1 MERGIDQ
8 RNEGMDRPEL
18 LALRAL
24 KLGDLLVAVP
34 ALRAL
39 RRAFPEHR
47 ISYAAQEWLLPVV
60 KLVGSVDALLPLHG
74 LDVPIPLEPGRIDV
88 AVNLH
93 GSGPESTG
101 RLEALQPRR
110 LLGHAGPGLPGP
122 QWRDGVHERE
132 RWADL
137 MTWHGIP
144 ADPLDYLLL
153 PPSSPS
159 PAPGAVVVHVGA
171 AYGSRLWPV
180 ERFAAVAAEL
190 HRSGRDVLFTGSAGE
205 RPRAL
210 AVAELAG
217 LPSAAVAAGRRGLD
231 EFAAAVAG
239 ASLVVSAD
247 TGAAHLASAYAR
259 PSVVIFGPAPVA
271 EWGPPK
277 GPHIALTDESRRLG
291 DTFAVDPDPALL
303 AVSVEDVLAAAEKLG
318 LL

>member
-1 MERGIDQ
+1 MEQGSANKGQ
-8 RNEGMDRPEL
+8 PEL

-39 RRAFPEHR
+39 RRAFPDHF
-47 ISYAAQEWLLPVV
+47 IFYAAQEWLLPVV

-101 RLEALQPRR
+101 RLEALMPRR
-110 LLGHAGPGLPGP
+110 LLGHAAPGLPGP
-122 QWRDGVHERE
+122 GWRDGVHERE

-137 MTWHGIP
+137 MTWHGVP

-153 PPSSPS
+153 PPASPS
-159 PAPGAVVVHVGA
+159 PAPGAAVIHVGA

-190 HRSGRDVLFTGSAGE
+190 HRAGHEVLFTGSGGE

-217 LPSAAVAAGRRGLD
+217 LPAAAVAAGQLGLD

-271 EWGPPK
+271 EWGPPE
-277 GPHIALTDESRRLG
+277 GPHITLTDENRRLG
-291 DTFAVDPDPALL
+291 DTFAIEPDPALL
-303 AVSVEDVLAAAEKLG
+303 AVSVEDVLAAAEKLEV
-318 LL
+318 L

>member
-1 MERGIDQ
+1 MAHGNKAQ
-8 RNEGMDRPEL
+8 PEL

-39 RRAFPEHR
+39 RRAFPDHH
-47 ISYAAQEWLLPVV
+47 ISYAAQKWLSPVV
-60 KLVGSVDALLPLHG
+60 DLVGSVDALLPLHG

-101 RLEALQPRR
+101 RLEALAPRR
-110 LLGHAGPGLPGP
+110 LLGHAGPGLGGP
-122 QWRDGVHERE
+122 EWRDGIHERE

-137 MTWHGIP
+137 MSWHGIP

-153 PPSSPS
+153 PPRSAS
-159 PAPGAVVVHVGA
+159 PAPGAAIVHVGA

-180 ERFAAVAAEL
+180 ERFAAVAGEL
-190 HRSGRDVLFTGSAGE
+190 HRAGREVLFTGSAGE

-210 AVAELAG
+210 AAAELAG
-217 LPSAAVAAGRRGLD
+217 LRQGTVVAGELGLD
-231 EFAAAVAG
+231 GFAAAIAG

-271 EWGPPK
+271 EWGPPE
-277 GPHIALTDESRRLG
+277 GPHIALTDEALRVG
-291 DTFAVDPDPALL
+291 DTFAVEPDPALL
-303 AVSVEDVLAAAEKLG
+303 AVSVRDVLAAAEKLEV
-318 LL
+318 L

>member
-1 MERGIDQ
+1 MDGSSSGRKDQ
-8 RNEGMDRPEL
+8 PEL
-18 LALRAL
+18 LVLRAL

-39 RRAFPEHR
+39 RRGFPEHR
-47 ISYAAQEWLLPVV
+47 ISYAAQEWLRPVV
-60 KLVGSVDALLPLHG
+60 ELVGSVDDLLPLHG
-74 LDVPIPLEPGRIDV
+74 LDVPIPVEPGRVDV

-101 RLEALQPRR
+101 RLQALSPRL

-122 QWRDGVHERE
+122 SWRQGINERE
-132 RWADL
+132 RWAEL
-137 MTWHGIP
+137 LAWHGIA

-153 PPSSPS
+153 PPRAPS
-159 PAPGAVVVHVGA
+159 PAPGAVVIHVGA

-190 HRSGRDVLFTGSAGE
+190 HRAGHEVVFTGSAGE

-210 AVAELAG
+210 AVAEAAG
-217 LPSAAVAAGRRGLD
+217 LPAGTVAAGRLGLD
-231 EFAAAVAG
+231 EFAAVVAG

-277 GPHIALTDESRRLG
+277 GPHIALTDESRRVG
-291 DTFAVDPDPALL
+291 DTFASDPDPALL
-303 AVSVEDVLAAAEKLG
+303 AVSVRDVLAAAGKLE

>member
-1 MERGIDQ
+1 MKERSSNRGQ
-8 RNEGMDRPEL
+8 PEL

-39 RRAFPEHR
+39 RRAFPDHR
-47 ISYAAQEWLLPVV
+47 ISYAAQPWLEPMI

-74 LDVPIPLEPGRIDV
+74 LDVPIPLEPGGIDI

-101 RLEALQPRR
+101 RLQALAPRR
-110 LLGHAGPGLPGP
+110 LLGHAGEGLPGP
-122 QWRDGVHERE
+122 EWRDGVHERE

-153 PPSSPS
+153 PPAAAS
-159 PAPGAVVVHVGA
+159 PAPGAVVIHVGA

-180 ERFAAVAAEL
+180 DRFAAVAAEF
-190 HRSGRDVLFTGSAGE
+190 HRRGREVLFTGSAGE

-210 AVAELAG
+210 AVAERAG
-217 LPSAAVAAGRRGLD
+217 LPLRTVAAGELGLD
-231 EFAAAVAG
+231 AFAAAVAG

-271 EWGPPK
+271 EWGPPD
-277 GPHIALTDESRRLG
+277 GPHIALTDEALRVG
-291 DTFAVDPDPALL
+291 DTFALEPDPALL
-303 AVSVEDVLAAAEKLG
+303 AVSVQDVLAAAEKLET
-318 LL
+318 L

>member
-1 MERGIDQ
+1 MGSSSAGKDQ
-8 RNEGMDRPEL
+8 PEL
-18 LALRAL
+18 LVLRAL

-47 ISYAAQEWLLPVV
+47 ISYAAQEWLRPVV
-60 KLVGSVDALLPLHG
+60 DLVGSVDDLLPLHG

-101 RLEALQPRR
+101 RLQALAPRV
-110 LLGHAGPGLPGP
+110 LLGHSGPGLPGP
-122 QWRDGVHERE
+122 AWRHGIHERE
-132 RWADL
+132 RWSEL
-137 MTWHGIP
+137 MDWHRIP

-153 PPSSPS
+153 PPRTAS
-159 PAPGAVVVHVGA
+159 PAPGAVVIHVGA

-190 HRSGRDVLFTGSAGE
+190 HRAGHEVVFTGSTGE

-210 AVAELAG
+210 AVAERAG
-217 LPSAAVAAGRRGLD
+217 LPEGTVAAGKLGLD
-231 EFAAAVAG
+231 AFAAAVAG
-239 ASLVVSAD
+239 AALVISAD
-247 TGAAHLASAYAR
+247 TGAAHLASAYSR

-277 GPHIALTDESRRLG
+277 GPHIALTDESQRVG
-291 DTFAVDPDPALL
+291 DTFAVEPDPALL
-303 AVSVEDVLAAAEKLG
+303 AVSVQDVLAAAAKLE